1 MKKLYVAYGSNL
13 NKYQM
18 SHRCPNAVPFT
29 TGVLE
34 DYELLFKGSKTG
46 SYATVEPCKGAS
58 VPVALWTISESDERS
73 LDRYEGFPTFYYK
86 KDVTVRTTKGNVKAM
101 VYIMHEERPLGIPSE
116 HYVDVCLEGYDDFDL
131 NKMAFYDALFTT
143 AAKLGLHDDLS
154 DSSYDYGEDF

>member
-46 SYATVEPCKGAS
+46 SYATVEPCKGAF

-86 KDVTVRTTKGNVKAM
+86 KDVTVRTANGNVKAM
-101 VYIMHEERPLGIPSE
+101 VYIMHEDRPLGIPTE
-116 HYVDVCLEGYDDFDL
+116 YYVDVCLEGYDDFDL
-131 NKMAFYDALFTT
+131 NKMEFYDALFTT
-143 AAKLGLHDDLS
+143 AAKLGLRDDLS
-154 DSSYDYGEDF
+154 DNSYDYGEDF